1 MTATS
6 AAVKS
11 VEALLRTNVMF
22 AVLPAVSEETLDWIE
37 IVGATVSI
45 VIDGAREPAVLGL
58 PAASVKAAA
67 ATETVPTPVELAVG
81 VNVAE

>member
-1 MTATS
+1 MEVSPALR
-6 AAVKS
+6 V
-11 VEALLRTNVMF
+11 ALLPV
-22 AVLPAVSEETLDWIE
+22 IE

-45 VIDGAREPAVLGL
+45 VIDGAREPAALGL
-58 PAASVKAAA
+58 PAALVKAAA